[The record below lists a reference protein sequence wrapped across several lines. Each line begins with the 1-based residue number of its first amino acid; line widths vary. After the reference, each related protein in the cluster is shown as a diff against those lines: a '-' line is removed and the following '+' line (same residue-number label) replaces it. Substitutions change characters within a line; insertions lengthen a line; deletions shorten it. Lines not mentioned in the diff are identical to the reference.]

1 MVSENYYHA
10 SIFKLI
16 VPNHYTFIEFKF
28 WKDWAI
34 FRLRYFFYEKSIFFL
49 HGSILGGQETKKFNK
64 KEKKNDIKPTEWL
77 KLLSKMVLTRK
88 NMIFDPEIPKF

>member
-1 MVSENYYHA
+1 MG
-10 SIFKLI
+10 
-16 VPNHYTFIEFKF
+16 
-28 WKDWAI
+28 AI
-34 FRLRYFFYEKSIFFL
+34 GPFFDSVIFFYEKSIFFL

-64 KEKKNDIKPTEWL
+64 KEKKNDLKPTEWL